1 MFAVHGA
8 LVLYLRSGTKHM
20 QQDIADDKAQN
31 IEPYKTHKSVYIKK
45 NVYRIQRFDS
55 LLSLENKVVVPN

>member
-1 MFAVHGA
+1 
-8 LVLYLRSGTKHM
+8 M

-55 LLSLENKVVVPN
+55 LLSLENKVVVPNW